1 MKIIKED
8 FERYAAE
15 QGYEDG
21 AELFDYLGG
30 NQRTYA
36 RFEKEVPINKGILTR
51 ICWEIGISSAS
62 EFLKYED
69 GDSTRYQD
77 ILEEF

>member
-1 MKIIKED
+1 MKIIKEEFD
-8 FERYAAE
+8 RYAIE
-15 QGYEDG
+15 QGYESG
-21 AELFDYLGG
+21 EELFHYLGG
-30 NQRTYA
+30 KVQTYT
-36 RFEKEVPINKGILTR
+36 RFSDEVPINKEMLTR

-69 GDSTRYQD
+69 GDSKRYQD